1 MKEKTDNKSKNSQ
14 QQQKLIPK
22 EKTRNKSKNSQQQK
36 KFPKKG
42 AKLATKAKIHTKIK
56 ILQKTEKFTTTKK
69 LAKTHNNKGVV
80 SIFSFSIENLF
91 FVNFEA
97 DLGGPFKQMSSMKPW
112 AKKAL
117 TILAI
122 NHNRK
127 KLQLR
132 NLTRC

>member
-1 MKEKTDNKSKNSQ
+1 M
-14 QQQKLIPK
+14 
-22 EKTRNKSKNSQQQK
+22 
-36 KFPKKG
+36 
-42 AKLATKAKIHTKIK
+42 
-56 ILQKTEKFTTTKK
+56 
-69 LAKTHNNKGVV
+69 AKTHNNKGVI
-80 SIFSFSIENLF
+80 SIFSSNIENLF

-112 AKKAL
+112 TKKLL

-132 NLTRC
+132 SLTGS